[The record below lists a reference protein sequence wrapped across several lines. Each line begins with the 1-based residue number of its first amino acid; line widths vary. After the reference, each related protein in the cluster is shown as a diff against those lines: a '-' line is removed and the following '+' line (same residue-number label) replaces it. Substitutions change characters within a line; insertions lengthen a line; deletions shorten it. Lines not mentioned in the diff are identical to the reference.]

1 MARGLIL
8 YLHGFRSS
16 PQSWKIQELHKAMQ
30 ARGQDDQLLAP
41 ALPVAPAEAMAL
53 LESIL
58 QKASGPV
65 ALVGSSLG
73 GFYATWLAE
82 KYDLRAVL
90 INPAVAA
97 QGVLKHLLGVQTNL
111 HTGESFE
118 FTQVHVEQLAVLDV
132 PSPSPARYLL
142 LVEKGDEVLD
152 YARAVERYRGCEQV
166 VLEGGNH
173 SFTKFPDLIPKILE
187 FAGL

>member
-65 ALVGSSLG
+65 TLVGSSLG

-132 PSPSPARYLL
+132 HSPSPARYLL

-152 YARAVERYRGCEQV
+152 YVRAVERYRGCEQV

>member
-16 PQSWKIQELHKAMQ
+16 PESWKIQELRKVMQ
-30 ARGQDDQLLAP
+30 ARGLEDRLLAP
-41 ALPVAPAEAMAL
+41 ALPVVPKEAMAL
-53 LESIL
+53 LESML
-58 QKASGPV
+58 QEASEPV
-65 ALVGSSLG
+65 TLVGSSLG

-97 QGVLKHLLGVQTNL
+97 HGVLKHLLGVQTNL

-118 FTQVHVEQLAVLDV
+118 FTQVHVEQLAVLDLS
-132 PSPSPARYLL
+132 SPTPARYLL

-152 YARAVERYRGCEQV
+152 YGQAIERYAGCEQV

-173 SFTKFPDLIPKILE
+173 SFTRFPDLIPNILE